1 MPQAK
6 LRRPYTNN
14 SFRKQL
20 EKFRTFIKDVTYSGC
35 ELTSE
40 YRRQLIAEN
49 LPYDKFS
56 EKLRLLFGQDI
67 KSQEIKVLYRKI
79 ISNPEAAVDWS
90 EVFSIFNS
98 NSQRFNGADEGSSVF
113 DVSKKRRVGNAAGN
127 CRKRDTLQSIH
138 YSDGLDCYIT
148 ASLKGVVTVWN
159 SQLRLQHSIN
169 IHEPSWVTG
178 CIYLPN
184 LRRVAICTERSLCIW
199 DSKGKSQHPICIR
212 PFDNTP
218 QCLTLALL
226 QDENTTQDS
235 LLIGDD
241 QGYISILTINTDEV
255 MMNLTEDKAGQAS
268 KMVISPASLTKPMRR
283 RRFHDDWVVK
293 IRYLP
298 ELRCFVSCSP
308 SSLYSLVVEPIEK
321 IWNNEMVEPVSIPKG
336 VNAFGY
342 CKSAQILATGGVD
355 KIIRIWHP
363 HMFAHPTG
371 KLIGHLFTVS
381 DICCNERD
389 QHIISL
395 STARVIRVWDI
406 HAFTSLQIFSGSE
419 QHRQGARIT
428 CMLYDDE
435 YERLLTGSDVFD
447 SWPLSRTVQDTMQI
461 PQSHDRPI
469 NQVLYNSE
477 LNQVITVCNESVLKV
492 WEFETGDLVYQI
504 ANAHGLNIEITSLA
518 VEDSGYR
525 LASGAFDGS
534 LLIWDIGSG
543 KWCKRMPCVASS
555 KSMSVLTMKYFMKS
569 SERLIIALGWNNK
582 VKIILDSSDSNQL
595 LILKEVSQEL
605 LDIFDHKHL
614 IKILS
619 TSNNTQI
626 PNNQISVE
634 QSYQTTHDLNS
645 PEMSKHQTSYP
656 ENSIEISCLSLLSPD
671 VIVLGYNNGNCVI
684 WDIVSTNVKAILSI
698 QHVKDSESPYRQN
711 KEDTRVNMIKIL
723 NYKKKRSDRK
733 HSMKLTIAN
742 KLHKRRMTIGPRNS
756 MFQFRGSKNS
766 HQIMGDTRKFS
777 ANISPEERR
786 EENYTE
792 EFTNVSTQD
801 ILRPRSKQYNF
812 NNGRNQITSDV
823 KAPLLICNSD
833 PVIAVIYQ
841 DDCIRFWNAKGQ
853 LLTKLKPL
861 VKHSSNSLTCICHD
875 NDCTILIAGDKIGY
889 LTLWDIGKFLQQSNS
904 EEKAPIIQEVRW
916 RAHLSAVISLSYIS
930 TSNSIISGSTDA
942 SVRVWWGTGGRF
954 VGFFGQPRPF
964 VFPVS
969 EESSRYS
976 CLPYD
981 INEQPTK
988 IATEKVER
996 MFRGNAQNL
1005 EYPLVFNNERWKH
1018 SWRQNDKSE
1027 EAALTSDEFG
1037 HPAEKF
1043 FTALVKP
1050 KAYKHH
1056 LKTLIRGEKGA
1067 DAVFRSLPLYR
1078 LETPKVPRTPEL
1090 TRTTYEDKCKNM
1102 YTTRYMKRTSKGR
1115 CSRRSIDVR
1124 GFRQVTTNY
1133 LPSIRKLSRVSF
1145 DVPSHSSNIF
1155 S

>member
-159 SQLRLQHSIN
+159 SQ
-169 IHEPSWVTG
+169 EPSWVTG

-268 KMVISPASLTKPMRR
+268 KMVISPASLTKYTGRSTTSSFFNGIAECSLAVAISRNCTSTIPYFLPLERPMRR

-406 HAFTSLQIFSGSE
+406 HAFTSLQ
-419 QHRQGARIT
+419 
-428 CMLYDDE
+428 
-435 YERLLTGSDVFD
+435 VK
-447 SWPLSRTVQDTMQI
+447 
-461 PQSHDRPI
+461 
-469 NQVLYNSE
+469 
-477 LNQVITVCNESVLKV
+477 LK
-492 WEFETGDLVYQI
+492 F
-504 ANAHGLNIEITSLA
+504 
-518 VEDSGYR
+518 
-525 LASGAFDGS
+525 
-534 LLIWDIGSG
+534 
-543 KWCKRMPCVASS
+543 
-555 KSMSVLTMKYFMKS
+555 
-569 SERLIIALGWNNK
+569 
-582 VKIILDSSDSNQL
+582 
-595 LILKEVSQEL
+595 
-605 LDIFDHKHL
+605 
-614 IKILS
+614 
-619 TSNNTQI
+619 
-626 PNNQISVE
+626 
-634 QSYQTTHDLNS
+634 
-645 PEMSKHQTSYP
+645 
-656 ENSIEISCLSLLSPD
+656 
-671 VIVLGYNNGNCVI
+671 VIVI
-684 WDIVSTNVKAILSI
+684 
-698 QHVKDSESPYRQN
+698 
-711 KEDTRVNMIKIL
+711 
-723 NYKKKRSDRK
+723 
-733 HSMKLTIAN
+733 
-742 KLHKRRMTIGPRNS
+742 
-756 MFQFRGSKNS
+756 
-766 HQIMGDTRKFS
+766 
-777 ANISPEERR
+777 
-786 EENYTE
+786 
-792 EFTNVSTQD
+792 
-801 ILRPRSKQYNF
+801 
-812 NNGRNQITSDV
+812 
-823 KAPLLICNSD
+823 
-833 PVIAVIYQ
+833 
-841 DDCIRFWNAKGQ
+841 
-853 LLTKLKPL
+853 
-861 VKHSSNSLTCICHD
+861 
-875 NDCTILIAGDKIGY
+875 
-889 LTLWDIGKFLQQSNS
+889 
-904 EEKAPIIQEVRW
+904 
-916 RAHLSAVISLSYIS
+916 
-930 TSNSIISGSTDA
+930 
-942 SVRVWWGTGGRF
+942 
-954 VGFFGQPRPF
+954 
-964 VFPVS
+964 
-969 EESSRYS
+969 
-976 CLPYD
+976 
-981 INEQPTK
+981 
-988 IATEKVER
+988 
-996 MFRGNAQNL
+996 
-1005 EYPLVFNNERWKH
+1005 
-1018 SWRQNDKSE
+1018 
-1027 EAALTSDEFG
+1027 
-1037 HPAEKF
+1037 
-1043 FTALVKP
+1043 
-1050 KAYKHH
+1050 
-1056 LKTLIRGEKGA
+1056 
-1067 DAVFRSLPLYR
+1067 
-1078 LETPKVPRTPEL
+1078 
-1090 TRTTYEDKCKNM
+1090 
-1102 YTTRYMKRTSKGR
+1102 
-1115 CSRRSIDVR
+1115 
-1124 GFRQVTTNY
+1124 
-1133 LPSIRKLSRVSF
+1133 
-1145 DVPSHSSNIF
+1145 
-1155 S
+1155 